1 MSYPK
6 QNVLLI
12 EDQDL
17 DAKVVIRSLKQV
29 TGIRFDVRVVKRV
42 SDVESTISDFVPN
55 VVLADLSLPDSQC
68 DETVRR
74 IMNMQIDAP
83 VVVLTGIDDELIDM
97 TSMEMGV
104 QDYMLKED
112 INPRSIKKTI
122 LHAMERYKLH
132 NMLEDLANK
141 DSLTRAF
148 NRRYFFNQ
156 AQIEFERAKRYQT
169 SLSIA
174 LFDID
179 NFKMINDEYGHLAGD
194 DVLKSIVADMLSI
207 VRTVDIVARFGGEEF
222 VILLPHTELEGALVL
237 ANRILTEIAGKK
249 VLAAGQAINVTLSC
263 GVTKFSNE
271 MNEFKDVLNL
281 ADQALYDAKSN
292 GKNCVMSK

>member
-1 MSYPK
+1 MNYPK

-29 TGIRFDVRVVKRV
+29 TGIRFETRVVKRV
-42 SDVESTISDFVPN
+42 SDIESSISDFVPN
-55 VVLADLSLPDSQC
+55 VVLADLSLPDSHF

-74 IMNMQIDAP
+74 IMNIQIDAP

-104 QDYMLKED
+104 QDYMLKEEVT
-112 INPRSIKKTI
+112 PRSIKKTI

-132 NMLEDLANK
+132 NMLEELANK

-148 NRRYFFNQ
+148 NRRYFFNH
-156 AQIEFERAKRYQT
+156 AQIEFERAKRYRT

-179 NFKMINDEYGHLAGD
+179 NFKNINDDYGHLAGD

-222 VILLPHTELEGALVL
+222 VILLPHTQLEGALVL
-237 ANRILTEIAGKK
+237 ANRILTEISGKK
-249 VLAAGQAINVTLSC
+249 VVAAGDEIKVTLSC
-263 GVTKFSNE
+263 GVTEFNNE
-271 MNEFKDVLNL
+271 MSEFKDVLNL

-292 GKNCVMSK
+292 GKNRVMSK